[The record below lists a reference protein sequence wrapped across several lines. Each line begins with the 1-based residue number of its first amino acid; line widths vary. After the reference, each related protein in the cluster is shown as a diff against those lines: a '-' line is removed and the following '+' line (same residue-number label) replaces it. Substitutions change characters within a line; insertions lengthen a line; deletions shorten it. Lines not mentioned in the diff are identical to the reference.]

1 MIDHCC
7 EATVPASAQGYF
19 EAGAAAGGPDQPWG
33 PTKRAW
39 LSMARD
45 RAYLIYAIERAL
57 VADIAKL
64 DLPYTDR
71 KVHEASNCILLSG
84 STCVVSCKCRATV
97 WLAQHA
103 DD

>member
-1 MIDHCC
+1 M
-7 EATVPASAQGYF
+7 EAIILQASVFASAQGYF
-19 EAGAAAGGPDQPWG
+19 EAGAAAGGSDQPWG

-71 KVHEASNCILLSG
+71 KVQEVTDCIWLSG
-84 STCVVSCKCRATV
+84 FTCVVSCECHIKV
-97 WLAQHA
+97 WLAEHA
-103 DD
+103 SN